1 MFAPL
6 RLRCWQFQSDDRR
19 EWVKAGVMACYF
31 RWNLD
36 LMGQRWQLQRPLA
49 YLVGDLVQA
58 RDGVRCRERS
68 VEALGAPH
76 GLQEGIVLLAFLH
89 AVSL

>member
-1 MFAPL
+1 
-6 RLRCWQFQSDDRR
+6 
-19 EWVKAGVMACYF
+19 
-31 RWNLD
+31 
-36 LMGQRWQLQRPLA
+36 MGQRWQLQRPLA

-58 RDGVRCRERS
+58 RGGVLCRERS

-76 GLQEGIVLLAFLH
+76 GLQEGIVLLAFSH